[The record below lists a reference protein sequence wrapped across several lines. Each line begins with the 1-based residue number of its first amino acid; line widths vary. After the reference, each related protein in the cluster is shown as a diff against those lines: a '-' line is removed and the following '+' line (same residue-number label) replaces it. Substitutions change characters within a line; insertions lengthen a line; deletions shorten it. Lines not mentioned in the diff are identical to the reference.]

1 VKEISYPIKESFYSI
16 QGEGLYQ
23 GIPAY
28 FIRFEG
34 CNIQCNWCD
43 TKESWNIKKKDF
55 LPIHKIIN
63 KVNNHKV
70 KIVILTGGE
79 PMMWNLHPLIKKL
92 KEKGYYIH
100 IETSGCYPIKEKY
113 IDWITISPKKIRHP
127 LQENYKKINELKIVI
142 SDENDFLFA
151 EKQADC
157 IVESTNCFLFLQ
169 PEWENTF
176 KILPKI
182 VSYIKKNPKWRIS
195 IQIHKIF
202 NIP

>member
-1 VKEISYPIKESFYSI
+1 MKEISYPIKESFYSI